1 MLGVGPV
8 GPVVTDVVCEIARIL
23 AGIVVGVQSS
33 VCVRARSHALEVLE
47 NEAVCA
53 LHTLVISSSIALLT
67 VRGTAWKESVSS
79 NLLKA
84 VA

>member
-33 VCVRARSHALEVLE
+33 VCARTHALEVLE
-47 NEAVCA
+47 NVVGCA
-53 LHTLVISSSIALLT
+53 LHTLIVSSSIALLT

>member
-23 AGIVVGVQSS
+23 ADIVVEVLSS
-33 VCVRARSHALEVLE
+33 VCVRAIIHALEVLE
-47 NEAVCA
+47 NVVGCA
-53 LHTLVISSSIALLT
+53 LHTLVGCSSIALLT
-67 VRGTAWKESVSS
+67 VCGTAWKESVSS